1 MANNLKEARKWAE
14 GVRKCVSKIETW
26 SSQRDN
32 EIEKIH
38 LEYINELL
46 SFDSLPC
53 DEPGHLNLKVT
64 V

>member
-14 GVRKCVSKIETW
+14 GVRKSVSKIENW
-26 SSQRDN
+26 SSNRDKD
-32 EIEKIH
+32 IEKVH
-38 LEYINELL
+38 REYINELL

-53 DEPGHLNLKVT
+53 DEPGHLILKVR